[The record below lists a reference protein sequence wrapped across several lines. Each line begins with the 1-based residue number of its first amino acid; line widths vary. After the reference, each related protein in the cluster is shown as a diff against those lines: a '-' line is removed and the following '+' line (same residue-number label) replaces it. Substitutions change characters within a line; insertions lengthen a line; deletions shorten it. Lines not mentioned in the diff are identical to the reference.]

1 MSSAL
6 PPTSN
11 DDGNYK
17 EMNYFVKLDAQ
28 DKLQNSIVLLVTM
41 RIFTDEKH
49 QFAIV

>member
-11 DDGNYK
+11 DDGYYK
-17 EMNYFVKLDAQ
+17 EINYFVKLDAQ
-28 DKLQNSIVLLVTM
+28 DRLQNCVRVVTM
-41 RIFTDEKH
+41 RIFADEKH